1 MMSHVRGV
9 KASRQLLKAVVGMVG
24 FPFDNDWLT
33 IGDVLTWFSLVRFLR
48 ALDNEC
54 LSIGDMFAVVLCWVI
69 DKVLT
74 RFLFLGLINLFII
87 VLVRVVKSVLDALAS
102 LTIVMSLKQQRLVR
116 ENVFTVV
123 PLGVEDSWMVLDMF
137 NNVMRRNNCSLNN
150 VGIVVIIMNR
160 VVVDD
165 GTIDDVMSM
174 VVNFVRWSVVSTVWM
189 EVMLGITVVVMGGLF
204 INNLMRCFIDVL
216 VVVSVRVKVIFV
228 VLNLSWDVV
237 FNVSWGIVI
246 NEEFLM
252 LSEVFRLETS
262 FVGSKGWPC

>member
-1 MMSHVRGV
+1 
-9 KASRQLLKAVVGMVG
+9 
-24 FPFDNDWLT
+24 
-33 IGDVLTWFSLVRFLR
+33 
-48 ALDNEC
+48 
-54 LSIGDMFAVVLCWVI
+54 
-69 DKVLT
+69 
-74 RFLFLGLINLFII
+74 
-87 VLVRVVKSVLDALAS
+87 
-102 LTIVMSLKQQRLVR
+102 
-116 ENVFTVV
+116 
-123 PLGVEDSWMVLDMF
+123 MF

-160 VVVDD
+160 VIVDD
-165 GTIDDVMSM
+165 GTIDNVMSM

-189 EVMLGITVVVMGGLF
+189 EVMLGITVVVMGRLF

-262 FVGSKGWPC
+262 LVGSIGWSC

>member
-1 MMSHVRGV
+1 M
-9 KASRQLLKAVVGMVG
+9 
-24 FPFDNDWLT
+24 
-33 IGDVLTWFSLVRFLR
+33 
-48 ALDNEC
+48 
-54 LSIGDMFAVVLCWVI
+54 
-69 DKVLT
+69 
-74 RFLFLGLINLFII
+74 
-87 VLVRVVKSVLDALAS
+87 
-102 LTIVMSLKQQRLVR
+102 
-116 ENVFTVV
+116 FTVV

-137 NNVMRRNNCSLNN
+137 NNVMRMNNCSLNN

-160 VVVDD
+160 VIVDD
-165 GTIDDVMSM
+165 GTIDNVMSM

-189 EVMLGITVVVMGGLF
+189 EVMLGITVVVMGRLF

-262 FVGSKGWPC
+262 LVGSIGWSC